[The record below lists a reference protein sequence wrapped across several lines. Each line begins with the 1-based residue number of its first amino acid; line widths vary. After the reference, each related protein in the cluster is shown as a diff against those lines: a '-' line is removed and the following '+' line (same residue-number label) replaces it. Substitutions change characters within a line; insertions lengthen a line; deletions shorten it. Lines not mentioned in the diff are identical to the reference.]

1 MVIWLPKDSAKAVLE
16 NKKNE
21 NRIIAD
27 NGSTLF
33 ILLCS
38 SHDLQFHNVYL
49 VFRYYLIVSNFYAEW
64 ASKIKYKNFEMLRS
78 LTCGIIENYMN
89 LEC

>member
-33 ILLCS
+33 IILCS
-38 SHDLQFHNVYL
+38 FYDLQFLNLYL
-49 VFRYYLIVSNFYAEW
+49 AIRLI
-64 ASKIKYKNFEMLRS
+64 
-78 LTCGIIENYMN
+78 
-89 LEC
+89 